1 MPPSEGVPDTAAGV
15 VAGLNGAGRAVSFR
29 LEPAAEAPAGC
40 PFDRRLVLSGRLA
53 GWIVLSYR
61 TDATQ
66 PPERPILRALAEDGT
81 AQDFVLPGGALAH
94 WLGLIPPGTAEIR
107 LAVPPGFRLD
117 RVGRR
122 TDAGLF
128 LQALGRRPFRAVAAL
143 YERVRGDARRYRDTL
158 RGACAVTPLAGYA
171 AWARARAEVSPE
183 PVAST
188 DAGAVQVLIVARAG
202 QAAAL
207 ARTLASLTA
216 QTHAAWT
223 TRILTVGA
231 AGTAPHTDPRV
242 VVVPW
247 RADLP
252 LAAAIDADAAL
263 CLLEPG
269 DVLAPDALASLAA
282 ALGPASLAYADEVGA
297 DGRPRLKPDWS
308 PDFALAAGYLG
319 RPWLAVPAR
328 LGRVLDARLGDP
340 ADLALRLD
348 IAVAAGAGAVRHLP
362 RVLARTEARLVAGTA
377 RRTALLGALAAAG
390 SPAGVALRDGVPDLV
405 WPLPEPAP
413 RASIV
418 IPSRDRLDL
427 IAQVCRGVLQETAYP
442 AIELIVVDNGSTDPA
457 VLAHYEMLRA
467 DPRVT
472 ILSDPEPFNFSRL
485 VNRGVAAAT
494 GSVVVL
500 LNNDIAV
507 LEPGW
512 LDALMRQACRPD
524 VGAVGAKLLYGDGRL
539 QHGGVVVGLGGRAGH
554 ILRRRPGDTAGH
566 LGQMRVAHEVSAVT
580 AACLA
585 VRRDLYVRVGG
596 FDAETFPVDFND
608 VDFCLR
614 LRREGLRVIWT
625 PAARLAHLES
635 VSRGPSVGPARARF
649 EAEAARFAERWR
661 AVIRHDPYYHPRL
674 SLTTFGEDLE

>member
-1 MPPSEGVPDTAAGV
+1 VPPSEAVPEVHA
-15 VAGLNGAGRAVSFR
+15 VAGLRGAGRAVPFR
-29 LEPAAEAPAGC
+29 LEPADDAPFGY
-40 PFDRRLVLSGRLA
+40 RLVLPGSLA

-61 TDATQ
+61 TDPAA
-66 PPERPILRALAEDGT
+66 PPERPILRALSADGA
-81 AQDFVLPGGALAH
+81 AQDFVLPGGARAH
-94 WLGLIPPGTAEIR
+94 WLGLIPPGSAEIR
-107 LAVPPGFRLD
+107 LAIPPGFRLD

-122 TDAGLF
+122 SDAGLL
-128 LQALGRRPFRAVAAL
+128 LQALGRRPFRAAAAL
-143 YERVRGDARRYRDTL
+143 YERARGDARRYRDTL
-158 RGACAVTPLAGYA
+158 RGTCAVTPLAGYA
-171 AWARARAEVSPE
+171 AWAEARAEDRAAIAPS
-183 PVAST
+183 A
-188 DAGAVQVLIVARAG
+188 ACAIAVRVLIALRAG
-202 QAAAL
+202 QAEAL
-207 ARTLASLTA
+207 ARTLASLAAQSHAGWTA
-216 QTHAAWT
+216 Q
-223 TRILTVGA
+223 ILVVGA
-231 AGTAPHTDPRV
+231 AGTPPGTDPRV
-242 VVVPW
+242 SFAPW
-247 RADLP
+247 RADRP
-252 LAAAIDADAAL
+252 LAEFLGSDAAL

-269 DVLAPDALASLAA
+269 DVPTPDALASLAA
-282 ALGPASLAYADEVGA
+282 ALGPASLVYADEVGA

-328 LGRVLDARLGDP
+328 LDRALVAPLGDP

-348 IAVAAGAGAVRHLP
+348 IALAAGDGPVRHLP
-362 RVLARTEARLVAGTA
+362 RVLARTAASAAGGTT
-377 RRTALLGALAAAG
+377 RRAALARHLAG
-390 SPAGVALRDGVPDLV
+390 SGPAILLRDGVPDLL
-405 WPLPEPAP
+405 WPLSAPAP

-427 IAQVCRGVLQETAYP
+427 IAEVCRGVLHGTAYP

-457 VLAHYEMLRA
+457 VLAHYEALRA

-512 LDALMRQACRPD
+512 LDALVRQACRPD

-554 ILRRRPGDTAGH
+554 ILRRRPGDVPGH

-585 VRRDLYVRVGG
+585 VRRGLYAQVGG
-596 FDAETFPVDFND
+596 FDAEAFPVDFND

-614 LRREGLRVIWT
+614 LRARGLRNIWT

-635 VSRGPSVGPARARF
+635 VSRGPAVGPARARF
-649 EAEAARFAERWR
+649 EAEAARFAERWG
-661 AVIRHDPYYHPRL
+661 AVIRHDPFYHPCL
-674 SLTTFGEDLE
+674 SLTTFGEELE

>member
-1 MPPSEGVPDTAAGV
+1 MPPSEGVPAQADG
-15 VAGLNGAGRAVSFR
+15 VAGLSGAGCAVPFR
-29 LEPAAEAPAGC
+29 LEPAADAPPGC
-40 PFDRRLVLSGRLA
+40 PFELCLVLPGGLA
-53 GWIVLSYR
+53 GWIVLSYHSDPAAR
-61 TDATQ
+61 
-66 PPERPILRALAEDGT
+66 PERPILRALAGDGT
-81 AQDFVLPGGALAH
+81 AQDFVLPGGARAH
-94 WLGLIPPGTAEIR
+94 WLGLIPPGTAGIR

-122 TDAGLF
+122 SDAGLL
-128 LQALGRRPFRAVAAL
+128 LQALRRRPFRAVAAL
-143 YERVRGDARRYRDTL
+143 YERARGDARRYRDTL
-158 RGACAVTPLAGYA
+158 RGACAVTPLADYA
-171 AWARARAEVSPE
+171 AWAPLRAEAA
-183 PVAST
+183 PVAVATVS
-188 DAGAVQVLIVARAG
+188 VRVLIALRAG

-207 ARTLASLTA
+207 ARTLASLAA

-223 TRILTVGA
+223 AQVLVVGA
-231 AGTAPHTDPRV
+231 AGTPPGTDPRV
-242 VVVPW
+242 AFAPW
-247 RADLP
+247 RANQP
-252 LAAAIDADAAL
+252 LAESVGAATAL

-269 DVLAPDALASLAA
+269 DVLPSDALASLAA
-282 ALGPASLAYADEVGA
+282 ALGPANLVYADEVGA

-319 RPWLAVPAR
+319 RPWLAAPAR
-328 LGRVLDARLGDP
+328 LGDALGAPLGDP

-348 IAVAAGAGAVRHLP
+348 VAVAAGAGDVRHLP
-362 RVLARTEARLVAGTA
+362 RVLARTEARLADGTP
-377 RRTALLGALAAAG
+377 RRAVLLRYLRAAG
-390 SPAGVALRDGVPDLV
+390 SPATVALRDGVADLV

-413 RASIV
+413 LASIV
-418 IPSRDRLDL
+418 IPSRDRPDL
-427 IAQVCRGVLQETAYP
+427 IGEVCRGVLHATAYP

-457 VLAHYEMLRA
+457 VLAHYGALRA
-467 DPRVT
+467 DRRVT

-512 LDALMRQACRPD
+512 LDALVRQACRPE

-554 ILRRRPGDTAGH
+554 ILRRRPGDVPGH
-566 LGQMRVAHEVSAVT
+566 LGQMRVAREVAAVT

-585 VRRDLYVRVGG
+585 VRRDLYARVGG

-614 LRREGLRVIWT
+614 LREQGLRNIWT
-625 PAARLAHLES
+625 PTARLAHLES
-635 VSRGPSVGPARARF
+635 VSRGPSIGPARARF

-674 SLTTFGEDLE
+674 TLTTFGEELE